1 MAGESTGNTEKLFET
16 LHPLERKV
24 LPLIAEAP
32 ELEKLTEK
40 SGLKDV
46 EVVRA
51 LQWLQ
56 NKKLIELKKTEEEIV
71 KLDSNGEKYAKEG
84 LPERQFLHLLKDK
97 ELSLGDIKA
106 ESKLDQ
112 QEISICIG
120 LLKSKAAIGTRKD
133 EKTGE
138 LLIKLSEN
146 GKKLLNK
153 ELLEEQFMKKTFPVR
168 VDELKDE
175 EAFAFNELKK
185 RKKIIAVEKRKHV
198 EAKLTELGKKLS
210 RLKAADKVIDS
221 LTPDMLKAGKWKN
234 HAFRRYDIE
243 INVPRI
249 SGGRRHF
256 VKEVIEYVK
265 KIWLELGFE
274 EMTGPLIQTG
284 FWNFDALFT
293 AQDHPVRDLQDTF
306 YIKDPAKGKLPKKEI
321 VDNVKE
327 THENGGTTGS
337 KGWQYNWDMEEARKN
352 VLRTHTTCLSAQ
364 TIAKLKMGD
373 LPKKY
378 FSVGRCYRN
387 EALDYSH
394 LFEFNQIEGIVVDPD
409 VNFRHLIGY
418 LKEFFKKMGYPKVRV
433 RPAYFP
439 YTEPSAEVD
448 VYDSTKGEWLELVG
462 SGLFRPELVK
472 PLIGKEVPVLAWGMG
487 FGRIIK
493 MYYGIDDLRELYS
506 NDLKQLREIK
516 SWMR

>member
-1 MAGESTGNTEKLFET
+1 MTAENKLFET

-24 LPLIAEAP
+24 LPLLAKKQLSN
-32 ELEKLTEK
+32 ELVEL

-46 EVVRA
+46 EVIRA
-51 LQWLQ
+51 LQWMA
-56 NKKLIELKKTEEEIV
+56 NKKLVTIEDVEEDSVVLDKNGLKYV
-71 KLDSNGEKYAKEG
+71 KDG
-84 LPERQFLHLLKDK
+84 LPERQFLRILADK
-97 ELSLGDIKA
+97 ELRLSEIQKK
-106 ESKLDQ
+106 SNLDQ

-120 LLKSKAAIGTRKD
+120 LLKRKASLDVRKED
-133 EKTGE
+133 E
-138 LLIKLSEN
+138 LVIKLNDN
-146 GKKLLNK
+146 GKKLLAK
-153 ELLEEQFMKKTFPVR
+153 DFLEEQFLKKDFPVSLNS
-168 VDELKDE
+168 LKDE
-175 EAFAFNELKK
+175 EKFAVDELKK
-185 RKKIIAVEKRKHV
+185 RKDIIKIEKKKQKK
-198 EAKLTELGKKLS
+198 AALTALGKKLAS
-210 RLKAADKVIDS
+210 MKGGKDVIDS
-221 LTPDMLKAGKWKN
+221 LTPTMIKNGAWKN
-234 HAFRRYDIE
+234 KSFRRYDIE

-249 SGGRRHF
+249 SGGRRHY
-256 VKEVIEYVK
+256 VKEVSEYVK

-306 YIKDPAKGKLPKKEI
+306 YIKDPAKGRLLNKQA
-321 VDNVKE
+321 VNNVKA
-327 THENGGTTGS
+327 THENGWTTGS
-337 KGWQYNWDMEEARKN
+337 KGWRYNWNEEEAKKN

-364 TIAKLKMGD
+364 TIAKLKQGD

-387 EALDYSH
+387 ETLDYSH

-418 LKEFFKKMGYPKVRV
+418 LKEFFKKMGYDKVRV

-448 VYDSTKGEWLELVG
+448 VYDHTKGEWLELVG
-462 SGLFRPELVK
+462 AGLFRPELVK
-472 PLIGKEVPVLAWGMG
+472 PLLGKEVPVLAWGMG

-493 MYYGIDDLRELYS
+493 MYYGIDDLRDLYR